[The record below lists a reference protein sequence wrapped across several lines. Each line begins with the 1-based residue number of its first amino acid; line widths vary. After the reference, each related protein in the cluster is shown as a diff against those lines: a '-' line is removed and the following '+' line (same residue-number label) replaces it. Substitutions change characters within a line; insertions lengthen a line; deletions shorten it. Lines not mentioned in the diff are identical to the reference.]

1 MEELSAISEK
11 SVISNSSNNEI
22 ALNNDLESL
31 LEELESKVNEVS
43 RNENENHLK
52 TVEGSR
58 VVGKNLKIKS
68 NRTFCRFNLHH

>member
-58 VVGKNLKIKS
+58 VVGKNLKI
-68 NRTFCRFNLHH
+68 NRIEYF

>member
-43 RNENENHLK
+43 RNKNENHLK

-58 VVGKNLKIKS
+58 VVG
-68 NRTFCRFNLHH
+68 

>member
-58 VVGKNLKIKS
+58 VVG
-68 NRTFCRFNLHH
+68 